1 LLENQILLPDIR
13 IKNYKIS
20 MYLYPYAIAAG
31 IIPSIVI
38 ENQSTK
44 GLDYFLLWGFLKLV
58 GFTALYLFWLSIKR
72 LLAKIGTERLSLP
85 QIALVGAL
93 GGVIQVV
100 VILLGIPLIGLTSD
114 VSSLKR
120 ILGSLIA
127 ATFWLP
133 IQSVAGRNFS
143 RYRRQRLSLLKS
155 LGEFAEMRLAQ
166 SGFLANLRRT
176 LQSEIQLQ
184 LHTTSA
190 IAKKAFDEAT
200 VANEGDI
207 SNIPA
212 IIREIAS
219 GPFRQLSHSLARTNA
234 TNSDSKS
241 FRSNFY
247 LFREALWES
256 VHTRPLNPYWF
267 SGFLLVLSG
276 AQALKNPSIGFFIW
290 VTVTLFILTF
300 GIQWAGLWAFA
311 RIRDFKIELLL
322 LVTGANIFIP
332 ILFVFLMKPFESE
345 WFGYTSFPRNLWLF
359 PIAVTTMTIV
369 GYIAQAGI
377 LNREQMQAY
386 LRKRI
391 DIERDFADEIN
402 FEILKTSR
410 LWGKHIHGRVQSRL
424 NASALMLEQAQE
436 RGDIVAITAALSQ
449 VRNVLETPG
458 QGFVGAH
465 RVLEKEIEYRVSL
478 WSSLVK
484 ISVEIAP
491 EVFNFEMLSVQTV
504 GDLIEEAFSNSVRH
518 GGASNVKLFLANESD
533 KNLFIKVVDDGQ
545 GALKKNPGFGIRL
558 YDSET
563 SGNWTLLR
571 NARRNETI
579 LELRIRVSD

>member
-1 LLENQILLPDIR
+1 MLENQILLPDIR

-20 MYLYPYAIAAG
+20 MFLYPYAIAAG

-38 ENQSTK
+38 ENQATE
-44 GLDYFLLWGFLKLV
+44 GLDYFLLWGFLKLIA
-58 GFTALYLFWLSIKR
+58 FTALYLFWLSIKR
-72 LLAKIGTERLSLP
+72 LLAKMGTERLSLP

-114 VSSLKR
+114 VSSVKR

-133 IQSVAGRNFS
+133 IQSVAGRNLI
-143 RYRRQRLSLLKS
+143 RYRRQRLGLLRS
-155 LGEFAEMRLAQ
+155 LGEFEEMRLAQ
-166 SGFLANLRRT
+166 SGFLANLRRS

-200 VANEGDI
+200 IANQGGT

-212 IIREIAS
+212 VIREIAS
-219 GPFRQLSHSLARTNA
+219 GPFRQLSHSLARTNF

-241 FRSNFY
+241 FRNAFY

-256 VHTRPLNPYWF
+256 IQTRPLNPYWF

-300 GIQWAGLWAFA
+300 AIQSAGFWAFS
-311 RIRDFKIELLL
+311 RVRDFKIELLL
-322 LVTGANIFIP
+322 LVTGANIFVP
-332 ILFVFLMKPFESE
+332 ILFVFFMKPIEST
-345 WFGYTSFPRNLWLF
+345 WFGYTNFPRNLWLF
-359 PIAVTTMTIV
+359 PIGVTTMTIV

-377 LNREQMQAY
+377 LNREQMQEFMQ
-386 LRKRI
+386 KRI

-410 LWGKHIHGRVQSRL
+410 LWSKYIHGRVQSRL
-424 NASALMLEQAQE
+424 NAAALMLEQAQE
-436 RGDIVAITAALSQ
+436 RGDTAAITSALTQ
-449 VRNVLETPG
+449 VRSVLETPG
-458 QGFVGAH
+458 QGFAGAH

-478 WSSLVK
+478 WSSLIK

-491 EVFNFEMLSVQTV
+491 EVFTFETLSVQTV

-518 GGASNVKLFLANESD
+518 GGASNVELFLTSESG
-533 KNLFIKVVDDGQ
+533 KNLLIKVIDDGQ

-563 SGNWTLLR
+563 SGNRTLLR
-571 NARRNETI
+571 NARQNQTI